1 MSHGYHQISL
11 AEESKAISTFQTHE
25 GVHRFKVFFIGAS
38 PTTDLFHDI
47 VKAALDGLPGCTS
60 IHDNILVWGSTPE
73 EHEEN
78 LDKYLT
84 RLQDK
89 GLMLHC
95 EKCTF
100 GATSVSWF
108 GTVFSKSGMS
118 AELTKIKT
126 FQEACP
132 PQKTKMMSN
141 VSLKLANSM
150 QDSCLTQ
157 QVPMQ
162 SNLMKRMQDLS
173 GPRV

>member
-1 MSHGYHQISL
+1 MRQANHSLCHTKWHVDTIKEIHQKLTGATRFSEMDMSHGYHQISL

-78 LDKYLT
+78 LDKCLT

-126 FQEACP
+126 IQEACP
-132 PQKTKMMSN
+132 PKKQ
-141 VSLKLANSM
+141 
-150 QDSCLTQ
+150 
-157 QVPMQ
+157 
-162 SNLMKRMQDLS
+162 R
-173 GPRV
+173 